1 MQYHYLGLCIP
12 GTEELCAAI
21 LSRRLKDLSGL
32 APSGGSL
39 AFSTSVPYS
48 DLNLFCF
55 NNLFRVLYTAPAAP
69 TPAGLGDFLRVL
81 PTCPADWPA
90 CRDNPKNTRTFRLVT
105 SCCSQLTSV
114 PRAAKAAVENKL
126 RAESGL
132 RPDRSLPDSEF
143 WAMVRAD
150 GQGWFLK
157 RLTRHKAYDKLLS
170 PGELHPEL
178 AYMMC
183 WLSDPRPTDVVA
195 DPFCGHGA
203 IPLQRCKRFPFT
215 GLYAFDLDDKM
226 LASTRQKL
234 PRKENIHV
242 KKQNALTLT
251 GTLPAGTVD
260 AFITDPP
267 WGLYQDVGMS
277 LPEFYRLALAQMS
290 TALKPTGRIV
300 LLTAAKD
307 ALLTALE
314 SSPSLTLAT
323 RYDILVSGK
332 KAGLFLLQKGT
343 LQKL

>member
-12 GTEELCAAI
+12 GAEELCAAI

-32 APSGGSL
+32 ALSGGSI

-48 DLNLFCF
+48 GLNVFCF
-55 NNLFRVLYTAPAAP
+55 NNIFRVLYTAPAAP
-69 TPAGLGDFLRVL
+69 TPAGLEAFLRAL
-81 PTCPADWPA
+81 PVSPADWPA
-90 CRDNPKNTRTFRLVT
+90 CRDNPKSTRTFRLVA
-105 SCCSQLTSV
+105 SCCSQLTAV
-114 PRAAKAAVENKL
+114 PRAARTAVENKL

-132 RPDRSLPDSEF
+132 RPNRSLPDSEF
-143 WAMVRAD
+143 WAMVRSD
-150 GQGWFLK
+150 GQAWFLK

-183 WLSDPRPTDVVA
+183 WLSGPKPTDVAA

-203 IPLQRCKRFPFT
+203 IPLQRCKRFPFAK
-215 GLYAFDLDDKM
+215 LYAFDLDGKM
-226 LASTRQKL
+226 LASARQKL
-234 PRKENIHV
+234 TRREIV
-242 KKQNALTLT
+242 QIRKQNALTLT
-251 GTLPAGTVD
+251 EALPAGTVD

-267 WGLYQDVGMS
+267 WGLYHDVGMS

-290 TALKPTGRIV
+290 TALKPAGRIV

-307 ALLTALE
+307 ALATALDNT
-314 SSPSLTLAT
+314 PSLTLAS